1 MLSSLINEI
10 FEKNNCAE
18 NFFDK
23 VKSKENACLAIS
35 SSARPLLASL
45 IFERTDSPLV
55 VILPGV
61 EAAHSFARQAS
72 SFVGANNVLEF
83 YDYDFKYTQKLVADP
98 QKVACR
104 FNCLNEL
111 KKNSHKIIISST
123 SAAMRLLPNANDS
136 FICPVTLNAGDE
148 IEDVEKFFGDLESR
162 GFERVKKVKKKGEFS
177 FKGGVIDLFLAH
189 MAFPVRIDLFGDEIE
204 SIKRIFPST
213 GQTVSDVGSVEIFP
227 VCELPLDKPHLNQ
240 ARHSLAVSERTN
252 SQIRF
257 MKEELEDAINLKEE
271 HLLFAHLCKTKS
283 SFAEYVS
290 KEAVVLFSDP
300 AAVFMDATKIK
311 KSVECE
317 LDGTSHVVDQFLCS
331 ANDLNF
337 SKNQTITFEAILK
350 TCDVDPDDEVKILRT
365 NVSGVEVSLSE
376 RVQDWLD
383 AGFRVLLC
391 DPEPTSE
398 RETKTELLENGISV
412 EDADVQG
419 EIKLNVANFAPVDLS
434 LGFVVPKAKFAIVS
448 QNDTKGLLSNLR
460 RARNVD
466 ITKITFPYAP
476 GDFVVHANFGVAKF
490 EKIVTREIDHV
501 RRDYMELHYAE
512 GDKLFLPVEQVDR
525 VTRYVGAHGDNPKLT
540 RLNTKDW
547 SKAVGKARKAT
558 KKMAFDLV
566 DVYSRRANVSGFP
579 FEISDSVKLKL
590 SDTFEFDETKDQ
602 ESAIEDVFLDMES
615 TRVMDRLVCGDVG
628 FGKTEVAIRA
638 AYACVKNNKQVM
650 LLCPTTI
657 LAQQHFETFFS
668 RLDPLGVEV
677 DVISRFRTKKQQS
690 TTLSNFSEGK
700 LDVLIGTHR
709 LLSRDVNPHDL
720 GLVIV
725 DEEQRFGVGHKEQL
739 KNLRET
745 IDVLTLSA
753 TPIPRTLQMSL
764 SGVRDMSLIL
774 TPPEKRLPVEVH
786 VSPWDPDVVSD
797 AIRREF
803 SRGGQVYY
811 VSNRVKTIDLTF
823 ERVQKIVPEARIAI
837 AHGKMT
843 KDELERVM
851 EDFAAG
857 EVDVLIATTII
868 ESGIDN
874 PKTNTLIIEDSQRLG
889 LSQMYQIKGRVGRS
903 DVQAYAYFMFP
914 DDQPLTDEAKSRLE
928 AIDEHQEL
936 GSGLRIAM
944 RDLEIRGAGEMFGAE
959 QSGNM
964 SAVGFDLFA
973 AMLNEAIVNER
984 EGKKVSDTDTI
995 HVLSDIQINISESAL
1010 LSDEYVEDVEERVM
1024 IYRQVASSF
1033 SVEEVLQ
1040 VHGEVAKK
1048 HLDMPDEAINYFS
1061 RATLRAFCHEKGI
1074 TSVSLA
1080 SGYASIEPV
1089 TLDFE
1094 TITNL
1099 RDLSALYSK
1108 KQKRLKVPFHNIDN
1122 GEGKCAS
1129 VLDFLSGLL

>member
-1 MLSSLINEI
+1 MLSSQVNEI
-10 FEKNNCAE
+10 FAKSNCAQH
-18 NFFDK
+18 FFDK
-23 VKSKENACLAIS
+23 VKSRKDACLSVS

-45 IFERTDSPLV
+45 VFERIESPLL

-61 EAAHSFARQAS
+61 EAAHSFARQVS
-72 SFVGANNVLEF
+72 SFVGANNVIEF
-83 YDYDFKYTQKLVADP
+83 FDYEFKYTEKKAIDP
-98 QKVACR
+98 QIAGCR
-104 FNCLNEL
+104 FNCLNML
-111 KKNSHKIIISST
+111 KKSDHRIVVSST
-123 SAAMRLLPNANDS
+123 TAAMRLLPDVNDS
-136 FICPVTLNAGDE
+136 FVCPLTFQAGDE
-148 IEDVEKFFGDLESR
+148 IDDVDSFFCDLESR
-162 GFERVKKVKKKGEFS
+162 GFERVKKVKTKGEFS
-177 FKGGVIDLFLAH
+177 FKGGVIDIFPGNLT
-189 MAFPVRIDLFGDEIE
+189 FPVRIDLFGDEIE
-204 SIKRIFPST
+204 SIKRIFPAT
-213 GQTVSDVGSVEIFP
+213 GQTVCDVGKVEIFP
-227 VCELPLDKPHLNQ
+227 VCELPLDRFHLIA
-240 ARHSLAVSERTN
+240 ARESLEKNAKTN
-252 SQIRF
+252 SQLRRV
-257 MKEELEDAINLKEE
+257 MEELEEAINLKEE
-271 HLLFAHLCKTKS
+271 HLLFAHLCKNKCS
-283 SFAEYVS
+283 LSRYVP
-290 KEAVVLFSDP
+290 KDAVVLFCDP
-300 AAVFMDATKIK
+300 AAVFMDATKIAK
-311 KSVECE
+311 RVDIE
-317 LDGTSHVVDQFLCS
+317 LEGTSHQSKQFLS
-331 ANDLNF
+331 SVSDLNF
-337 SKNQTITFEAILK
+337 SNNQKITFEAVLK
-350 TCDVDPDDEVKILRT
+350 SLDVDPDDEVKILRT
-365 NVSGVEVSLSE
+365 NVSGVEITLAE
-376 RVQDWLD
+376 RIQDWFD
-383 AGFRVLLC
+383 AGFRVLMC

-398 RETKTELLENGISV
+398 RETKSELLDCGISV
-412 EDADVQG
+412 ANVDEAG
-419 EIKLNVANFAPVDLS
+419 AIKLNVANFAQVDLA
-434 LGFVVPKAKFAIVS
+434 LGFVVPDAKLAIVS
-448 QNDTKGLLSNLR
+448 QNDTKGLLSNFR

-476 GDFVVHANFGVAKF
+476 GDFVVHSNFGVAKF
-490 EKIVTREIDHV
+490 EKIVTRAIDNV
-501 RRDYMELHYAE
+501 KRDYMELHYAQ

-525 VTRYVGAHGDNPKLT
+525 VTRYVGAHGDDPKLT

-558 KKMAFDLV
+558 KKLAFDLV

-590 SDTFEFDETKDQ
+590 SETFEFEETKDQ
-602 ESAIEDVFLDMES
+602 QNAIEDVFLDMS
-615 TRVMDRLVCGDVG
+615 SSRVMDRLVCGDVG

-657 LAQQHFETFFS
+657 LAQQHFDTFFS
-668 RLDPLGVEV
+668 RLVSLGVKV

-690 TTLSNFSEGK
+690 VTLSNFAEGK

-774 TPPEKRLPVEVH
+774 TPPKKRLPVEVH
-786 VSPWDPDVVSD
+786 VSAWDPDVVSD

-811 VSNRVKTIDLTF
+811 ISNRVKTIDLTF
-823 ERVQKIVPEARIAI
+823 ERVQKIVPEASIAI

-843 KDELERVM
+843 KDELENIM

-857 EVDVLIATTII
+857 QVDVLIATTII

-903 DVQAYAYFMFP
+903 DIQAFAYFMFP
-914 DDQPLTDEAKSRLE
+914 DNQPLTDEAKSRLE

-984 EGKKVSDTDTI
+984 EGKKATDATAI
-995 HVLSDIQINISESAL
+995 HVLSDIQINVSESAL

-1024 IYRQVASSF
+1024 IYRRVASSF
-1033 SVEEVLQ
+1033 TVSDVMVVFEEVS
-1040 VHGEVAKK
+1040 KK
-1048 HLDMPDEAINYFS
+1048 HPDMPDEAINYFS

-1074 TSVSLA
+1074 NSVSIA
-1080 SGYASIEPV
+1080 SGYVVVDPV
-1089 TLDFE
+1089 ILDFD
-1094 TITNL
+1094 TTTNL
-1099 RDLSALYSK
+1099 RDISVLYSK

-1122 GEGKCAS
+1122 GEGKCSS